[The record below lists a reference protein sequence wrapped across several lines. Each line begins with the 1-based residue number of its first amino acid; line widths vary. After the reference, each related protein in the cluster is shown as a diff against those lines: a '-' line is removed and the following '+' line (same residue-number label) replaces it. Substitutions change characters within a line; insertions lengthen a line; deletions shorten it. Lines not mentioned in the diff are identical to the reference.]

1 MHFEQFIEK
10 SQEDLQQHLNSIQR
24 LYWALNEPD
33 GVVGVA
39 AVRKC
44 PASLE
49 DEILE
54 HKSAGRLSCDP
65 VVMIMVILVLIV
77 VMR

>member
-10 SQEDLQQHLNSIQR
+10 SNEDLQVHLNSIQQ

-44 PASLE
+44 PASLYE
-49 DEILE
+49 ETLE
-54 HKSAGRLSCDP
+54 HESAGSNTLTLRLTPSAFSIFNP
-65 VVMIMVILVLIV
+65 
-77 VMR
+77 R